1 MSLVNNL
8 SISQAQAQV
17 CIWEEIILGGIKD
30 NLSDKIVAAQE
41 CAQVRI

>member
-1 MSLVNNL
+1 M
-8 SISQAQAQV
+8 
-17 CIWEEIILGGIKD
+17 CIWEELIILGGIKD